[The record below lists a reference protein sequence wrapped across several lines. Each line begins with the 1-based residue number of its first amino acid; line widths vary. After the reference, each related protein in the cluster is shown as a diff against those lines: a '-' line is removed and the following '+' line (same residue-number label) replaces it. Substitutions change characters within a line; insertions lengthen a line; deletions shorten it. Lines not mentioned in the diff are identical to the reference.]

1 MCMVSCPF
9 GAISDK
15 SQIFQLTRA
24 LQEEGSEIIAEIAPA
39 FVGQFGE
46 NINPRNIKAA
56 LIELGFKGVHEVALG
71 ADIGAVAEAHHYVEK
86 VVTGELPF
94 LLTSCCPSWAMLA
107 KKFLDLI
114 DQISQELTPMVATA
128 RSIKKEH
135 PNAKVV
141 FIRYVRRKSWR
152 LPEEVF
158 EVMWIL

>member
-1 MCMVSCPF
+1 MVSCPF

-71 ADIGAVAEAHHYVEK
+71 ADIGAVAEAHRLCRK
-86 VVTGELPF
+86 
-94 LLTSCCPSWAMLA
+94 TS
-107 KKFLDLI
+107 
-114 DQISQELTPMVATA
+114 
-128 RSIKKEH
+128 
-135 PNAKVV
+135 
-141 FIRYVRRKSWR
+141 
-152 LPEEVF
+152 
-158 EVMWIL
+158 